1 MSVVHSLVLIAS
13 LISQAPA
20 TPGQAVP
27 DAAAA
32 EAVTKSLF
40 AAFGSMDAAAMKDH
54 FAATVRFIGDPQFLG
69 ESRGPQVSRE
79 LTRDQLMAA
88 YSKMFSTMDP
98 ERWRPLVKLLKPS
111 LTRAVAAGGHPE
123 DTNGLLPGD
132 FVKPGEYLFELRAP
146 GSGLDDVI
154 LFVLR
159 PVDGRWKVIAHWADY

>member
-1 MSVVHSLVLIAS
+1 MYFLVLIAP
-13 LISQAPA
+13 LITQAPA
-20 TPGQAVP
+20 TPRQAVP

-159 PVDGRWKVIAHWADY
+159 PVDGPMESDRTLADY